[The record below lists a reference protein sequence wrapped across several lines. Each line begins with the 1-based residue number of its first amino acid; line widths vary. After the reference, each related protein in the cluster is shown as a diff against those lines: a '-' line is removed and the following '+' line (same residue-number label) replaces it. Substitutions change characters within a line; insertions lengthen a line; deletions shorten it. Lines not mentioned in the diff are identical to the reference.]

1 VDSNQNNET
10 GKPATDDLAANEQN
24 TVPTNTTS
32 STSLVN
38 QSPLPETTPPQ
49 TQPPMEVHHHGHVHE
64 KKKWKEYLFQFLML
78 FLAVFCGF
86 IAENMREHYVE
97 GERAKALAKNLY
109 KELYTDSINVQ
120 QKIATR
126 NIKESECAY
135 FIDYVK
141 DSSLTSLSPRFYPAF
156 SWAFV
161 QTIQLIFEPNDGI
174 LNQLRNS
181 GELRYFK
188 STSLQSKIGELS
200 IAIANVRSRNEKE
213 YNFVEFY
220 LRPFTIRHYDFDW
233 YEALT
238 QHGKLLLVPA
248 LTQRNQLQQTGQIM
262 NLDKFNRK
270 EAENTASYYRLM
282 LRGTR
287 QGQYIPY
294 SEINHQLLEI
304 LRKEYHPEY

>member
-10 GKPATDDLAANEQN
+10 GKPATDDIAANEQN
-24 TVPTNTTS
+24 TIPINTAPPA
-32 STSLVN
+32 SLEN
-38 QSPLPETTPPQ
+38 QSPLPETTSLQ
-49 TQPPMEVHHHGHVHE
+49 TQPLMEVHHHGHVHE

-97 GERAKALAKNLY
+97 EQRAKALAKNLY

-188 STSLQSKIGELS
+188 SSSLQSKIGELS

-238 QHGKLLLVPA
+238 QHGKFLLVPA
-248 LTQRNQLQQTGQIM
+248 LNQRNQLQQTGQIM

>member
-1 VDSNQNNET
+1 MSSNQNNET
-10 GKPATDDLAANEQN
+10 GKPATDDVATNEQN
-24 TVPTNTTS
+24 ILPADIPS
-32 STSLVN
+32 PAPLEN
-38 QSPLPETTPPQ
+38 QSPPSEITPPQ

-86 IAENMREHYVE
+86 IAENIREHYVE
-97 GERAKALAKNLY
+97 EQRAKALAKNLY
-109 KELYTDSINVQ
+109 KELYADSINVQ
-120 QKIATR
+120 QKITIR
-126 NIKESECAY
+126 NMKESECAY

-141 DSSLTSLSPRFYPAF
+141 DSSLTSLSPRFYSAF

-161 QTIQLIFEPNDGI
+161 VTLQLAFEPNDGI

-188 STSLQSKIGELS
+188 SSLLQSKIGELS

-213 YNFVEFY
+213 YSFVEFY

-238 QHGKLLLVPA
+238 RRGKILLLPA
-248 LTQRNQLQQTGQIM
+248 LTQNQLQEAGRIM

-294 SEINHQLLEI
+294 SETNHQLLEL
-304 LRKEYHPEY
+304 LRKEYHLK

>member
-1 VDSNQNNET
+1 
-10 GKPATDDLAANEQN
+10 
-24 TVPTNTTS
+24 
-32 STSLVN
+32 
-38 QSPLPETTPPQ
+38 
-49 TQPPMEVHHHGHVHE
+49 MEVHSHTHSPR
-64 KKKWKEYLFQFLML
+64 KKWTHYFWEFLML

-97 GERAKALAKNLY
+97 GQREKTLAKNLY

-141 DSSLTSLSPRFYPAF
+141 DSSLTSLSQRFYPAF

-161 QTIQLIFEPNDGI
+161 VTIQLAFEPNDGI

-188 STSLQSKIGELS
+188 SSSLQSKIGELS
-200 IAIANVRSRNEKE
+200 IAIANVRNRNEKE
-213 YNFVEFY
+213 YSFVEFY

-233 YEALT
+233 YEGLT
-238 QHGKLLLVPA
+238 QHGKILLLPA
-248 LTQRNQLQQTGQIM
+248 LTQSTQLQQTNQI
-262 NLDKFNRK
+262 
-270 EAENTASYYRLM
+270 
-282 LRGTR
+282 
-287 QGQYIPY
+287 
-294 SEINHQLLEI
+294 
-304 LRKEYHPEY
+304 